1 MKAMKH
7 RLCLLLMVMA
17 LLPSGYAFAQ
27 QREVRILAVND
38 VHATIGV
45 FPQLAALVDSL
56 RAVDP
61 ELLVFSAGDNRTGNP
76 LNDKYEIPA
85 YPMVALMNQVGF
97 NGSALGNHEFDVHSL
112 RRLVGL
118 SHFRYI
124 CANMHADPSAG
135 INVVPCQVFQVKG
148 LRIGVV
154 GAIQLSPQGLPST
167 HPDNLQGL
175 TFDDPMKAV
184 ERHEW
189 LSQQCDVAILL
200 SHLGYDAD
208 QEVAARCPWLDLIIG
223 GHTHT
228 QLKGDERVGDVLIT
242 QNKNKFGRVTLITLT
257 VDDDGHVVDKRAEY
271 IDVKKFPKKNAVV
284 AEMVRFFGDNPA
296 FRRVIASAA
305 TPFET
310 KEELGCMM
318 CDAYM
323 AATGAEMALQNPGG
337 VRIERLAQGEITV
350 RDVLEM
356 DPFDN
361 QVAVLQLTGK
371 EIVEM
376 MLSYC
381 HGNVVS
387 FPFVGGMRCEITSQK
402 NNPSKIAKVRL
413 KTIDGRKLK
422 MNKKYRVA
430 TNNYITATS
439 HIPEG
444 SSQELNVLT
453 TDVIQQYLQ
462 EQQTVSYQGVSRLSI
477 R

>member
-1 MKAMKH
+1 MKR
-7 RLCLLLMVMA
+7 RLCVLLVVMA
-17 LLPSGYAFAQ
+17 LLPYSYAFAQ

-76 LNDKYEIPA
+76 LNDKYDIPA

-112 RRLVGL
+112 RRIVGL

-124 CANMHADPSAG
+124 CANMHADASAG

-175 TFDDPMKAV
+175 TFDDPMKAL

-189 LSQQCDVAILL
+189 LSRQCDVAILL

-208 QEVAARCPWLDLIIG
+208 QEVAARCPWLDVIIG

-310 KEELGCMM
+310 
-318 CDAYM
+318 
-323 AATGAEMALQNPGG
+323 GAEMALQNPGG

-361 QVAVLQLTGK
+361 HVVVLQLTGK

-387 FPFVGGMRCEITSQK
+387 FPFVGGMRCEVTLQK
-402 NNPSKIAKVRL
+402 DKPEKIAKVRL

-444 SSQELNVLT
+444 SAHELNMLT

-462 EQQTVSYQGVSRLSI
+462 ERQTVSYQGISRLSI